1 MTRVSTSNVARARFS
16 RATTTGTNKTRK
28 PSRVDASNATMP
40 KTSAR
45 ESVDVPA
52 LHART
57 PLIKSTPLSRVVGR
71 DVHLKLESVQ
81 PSGSFKL
88 RGIGRACAL
97 AVKRDGAPL
106 LVSSSGGNAGL
117 AVAHSGRELGVDV
130 VVYVPETTPVRIQEL
145 LRSYDAEVVVAG
157 KQWSEANE
165 AALERAAATGGAMI
179 HPFEGDDTWEGHS
192 TLVDEIKEDL
202 GRKPAAIVTCVG
214 GGGLLAGCLRGVE
227 RNGWR
232 DDVVVVAMET
242 IGADSLNASMRAG
255 ELVTLPAITSVAK
268 SLGAASPS
276 PKVFQSCLELGH
288 ARVRSHVCEDADA
301 VAACVQFADDHRIL
315 VEPACGA
322 ALSAAYFPQLGA
334 LDDLPEGD
342 VVVVVC
348 GGSVVNRESLAE
360 LADTFLYGRS

>member
-1 MTRVSTSNVARARFS
+1 M
-16 RATTTGTNKTRK
+16 
-28 PSRVDASNATMP
+28 
-40 KTSAR
+40 
-45 ESVDVPA
+45 
-52 LHART
+52 
-57 PLIKSTPLSRVVGR
+57 
-71 DVHLKLESVQ
+71 
-81 PSGSFKL
+81 
-88 RGIGRACAL
+88 
-97 AVKRDGAPL
+97 

-276 PKVFQSCLELGH
+276 VSYTHLT
-288 ARVRSHVCEDADA
+288 
-301 VAACVQFADDHRIL
+301 
-315 VEPACGA
+315 
-322 ALSAAYFPQLGA
+322 
-334 LDDLPEGD
+334 LPTI
-342 VVVVVC
+342 C
-348 GGSVVNRESLAE
+348 SV
-360 LADTFLYGRS
+360 